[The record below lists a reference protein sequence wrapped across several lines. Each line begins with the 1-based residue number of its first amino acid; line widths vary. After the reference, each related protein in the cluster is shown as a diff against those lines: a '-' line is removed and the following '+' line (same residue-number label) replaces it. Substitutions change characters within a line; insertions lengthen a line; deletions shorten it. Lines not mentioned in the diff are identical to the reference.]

1 MGRLEIFA
9 TIPINS
15 NVRGG
20 LHAISSG
27 REFCIA
33 TCQDQVGGIDLTWF
47 QKAQEGDGTNTS
59 TVNST
64 GGDSNDDELNQAKAQ
79 AAQENQHHIEQ

>member
-9 TIPINS
+9 TIPING

-27 REFCIA
+27 KEFCVA
-33 TCQDQVGGIDLTWF
+33 TCQDQIGSIDLTWF
-47 QKAQEGDGTNTS
+47 QKAEEGEGTNAS

-64 GGDSNDDELNQAKAQ
+64 GADSGDSDPSQAVV
-79 AAQENQHHIEQ
+79 